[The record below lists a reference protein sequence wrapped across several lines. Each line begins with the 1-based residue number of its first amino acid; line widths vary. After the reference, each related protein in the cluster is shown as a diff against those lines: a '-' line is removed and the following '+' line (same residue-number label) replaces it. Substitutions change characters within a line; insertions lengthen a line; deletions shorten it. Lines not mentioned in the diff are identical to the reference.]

1 MTQTEALKLTLEA
14 LDKLTSAAEGFS
26 VSGVYFNEELWARKC
41 LDDAYDAMGFAQEAL
56 AQPEPFTEWL
66 TCPKCNHQSPYSPI
80 KAKTLEEEA
89 VRITAQAMQAL
100 SQMQR
105 VPKYK
110 ASQIHPATDVIMV
123 ADLKRFGIKV

>member
-1 MTQTEALKLTLEA
+1 MAQVASTARSIAANRVLKNFGRRTM
-14 LDKLTSAAEGFS
+14 
-26 VSGVYFNEELWARKC
+26 
-41 LDDAYDAMGFAQEAL
+41 DDSKNLPPTKEAL
-56 AQPEPFTEWL
+56 AQPEQEPKPFTTWL
-66 TCPKCNHQSPYSPI
+66 TCPNCNHKSPYSPI

-89 VRITAQAMQAL
+89 VRLTAQAMQAL

>member
-1 MTQTEALKLTLEA
+1 MTPHEEKKQVRTLLEEAAATLEKGQKIL
-14 LDKLTSAAEGFS
+14 LDPDLLRRAGMLLCNPA
-26 VSGVYFNEELWARKC
+26 
-41 LDDAYDAMGFAQEAL
+41 
-56 AQPEPFTEWL
+56 PEPFTEWL
-66 TCPKCNHQSPYSPI
+66 TCPNCNHKSPYSPI

-89 VRITAQAMQAL
+89 VRLTAQAMQAL

>member
-1 MTQTEALKLTLEA
+1 M
-14 LDKLTSAAEGFS
+14 
-26 VSGVYFNEELWARKC
+26 
-41 LDDAYDAMGFAQEAL
+41 DDSKNLPPTKEAL
-56 AQPEPFTEWL
+56 AQPEQEPKPFTTWL
-66 TCPKCNHQSPYSPI
+66 TCPNCNHKSPYSPI

-89 VRITAQAMQAL
+89 VRLTAQAMQAL